1 MLKERGKQSLTR
13 PQLAELREELE
24 RERRRVERSLST
36 GDTSSEHHEIV
47 KALERLDEG
56 TYGTC
61 VKCEQPIPYGRRSVM
76 PAERLCLLRLI
87 K

>member
-1 MLKERGKQSLTR
+1 MLKERGGQSLTR

-61 VKCEQPIPYGRRSVM
+61 VKCEQPIPYGRLSVM
-76 PAERLCLLRLI
+76 PATEHCVGCGL
-87 K
+87 